1 MLYWIDIETTGLD
14 PERDVILE
22 IGCTVTDDHLNVVAT
37 MPDMLVS
44 TPASRLER
52 MDTFVQ
58 DMHERSG
65 LSGELRAGG
74 GNHINL
80 VAQRVRAFIV
90 SVPDP
95 NKRVLA
101 GSSVHFDRTFLKKHM
116 PKVDELFI
124 HRHAD
129 CSALREYAMRWMPEV
144 QQRADTMLHPARAH
158 RPALDL
164 IDSITLAKFYKD
176 HIFTKETN

>member
-14 PERDVILE
+14 PERDLILE
-22 IGCTVTDDHLNVVAT
+22 IGCTVTDDDLNVVAT
-37 MPDMLVS
+37 MPDMMVS
-44 TPASRLER
+44 TPPGRLDR

-65 LSGELRAGG
+65 LMVELRSGG
-74 GNHINL
+74 GDHINL
-80 VAQRVRAFIV
+80 VAQRVRAFIT

-95 NKRVLA
+95 DKRVLA
-101 GSSVHFDRTFLKKHM
+101 GSSVHFDRGFIKKHM

-129 CSALREYAMRWMPEV
+129 CSALREYAIRWLPEV
-144 QQRADTMLHPARAH
+144 QARAEVMLHPARAH

-176 HIFTKETN
+176 NIFTKETN